1 MAIKKTTK
9 TVAKKK
15 PTVKKQEKE
24 VTKPVTNV
32 AKPTKVQKTKKKI
45 DWTMWILIA
54 ALVLIIIYYL
64 FRLF

>member
-1 MAIKKTTK
+1 MATKKTTK

-15 PTVKKQEKE
+15 PTVKKQTTK

-32 AKPTKVQKTKKKI
+32 AKPTKVQKTKRKI